1 MPAPLNRFHASRPE
15 LRDGAPHRES
25 LHITVTEVSHGYGD
39 RLLLDRVNL
48 VISEGERVAV
58 VGENGAGKSTLL
70 RLLSGDELPEAGTV
84 AVHGRASRLAQTYDG
99 AATVGGILAAGAER
113 VAAALAAER
122 GEPGGEDP
130 DLDEAGSAVVRTEV
144 AAAIA
149 LERLGVGHLVR
160 AGRDRALASLS
171 GGEAERI
178 ALALAL
184 ADPAPILLLDEP
196 TNHLDAG
203 ALAWLEAEVAARP
216 GIVVAVS
223 HDRDFLE
230 RFARVILEV
239 DADTR
244 SVRRYGAGYAG
255 YRAEKARERRDW
267 ERRYAEWLA
276 AKEREREKAATVTER
291 VAYGRMTDNDKAG
304 YNYFG
309 QRVSAAVESQIRS
322 ARERLRRLE
331 ADPVLPPPRPLHLAA
346 AFDVAAGASV
356 VLAGAGVAGR
366 LAPVDLS
373 LAPGDRLLVTG
384 PNGAGKSTLLGL
396 LAGTVPCEGAASATV
411 AHDGGRR
418 PAVVGLLPQ
427 ELAAPADPDARLLAA
442 YAAGLPG
449 DLDDHAEALMHTGL
463 FRVQDFFVPV
473 GSLSAGQYRRLA
485 LARLLAGRPELLL
498 LDEPTNH
505 LAPLLVGELE
515 EALTR
520 YRGTLVVASHDRALA
535 RWFDGLGD
543 VGDGAGGVGRRG
555 HRRLLLEP
563 VASAGRLHA
572 HH

>member
-1 MPAPLNRFHASRPE
+1 MHAPLNRFQRSRPE
-15 LRDGAPHRES
+15 LGEPGRATRRRS
-25 LHITVTEVSHGYGD
+25 VHISVTEVSHGYGD

-48 VISEGERVAV
+48 AIAHGERIAV

-70 RLLSGDELPEAGTV
+70 RLLAGHERPDSGTV
-84 AVHGRASRLAQTYDG
+84 AVHGRTSRLAQTLDA
-99 AATVGGILAAGAER
+99 AATLGA
-113 VAAALAAER
+113 LLTTAAER
-122 GEPGGEDP
+122 AAEAEAADRGEPSGEEADP
-130 DLDEAGSAVVRTEV
+130 SEAGNAVVRAEV

-149 LERLGVGHLVR
+149 LERLGVGHLAR
-160 AGRDRALASLS
+160 EGKDRTLGSLS
-171 GGEAERI
+171 GGEAERV

-196 TNHLDAG
+196 TNHLDAA

-223 HDRDFLE
+223 HDRDFLD

-239 DADTR
+239 DGDTR

-267 ERRYAEWLA
+267 ARRYAAWVE
-276 AKEREREKAATVTER
+276 AKERERGKAADVTDR
-291 VAYGRMTDNDKAG
+291 VAYGRRTDGDKSG
-304 YNYFG
+304 YNYLG
-309 QRVSAAVESQIRS
+309 QRVSGAVESQIRS

-346 AFDVAAGASV
+346 AFEVESGARVA
-356 VLAGAGVAGR
+356 LACPGVPGR
-366 LAPVDLS
+366 LGPLELELV
-373 LAPGDRLLVTG
+373 PGERLLVTG
-384 PNGAGKSTLLGL
+384 PNGAGKTTLLGL
-396 LAGTVPCEGAASATV
+396 IAGVAAHRSAMEP
-411 AHDGGRR
+411 G
-418 PAVVGLLPQ
+418 PAAALLPQ
-427 ELAAPADPDARLLAA
+427 ELPAPADPHVRLLAA

-449 DLDDHAEALMHTGL
+449 DLDDHAERLMHTGL

-485 LARLLAGRPELLL
+485 LARILAGRPELLL

-535 RWFDGLGD
+535 RWFSAAFDG
-543 VGDGAGGVGRRG
+543 GRR
-555 HRRLLLEP
+555 LALEP
-563 VASAGRLHA
+563 VGSGSGHLHA